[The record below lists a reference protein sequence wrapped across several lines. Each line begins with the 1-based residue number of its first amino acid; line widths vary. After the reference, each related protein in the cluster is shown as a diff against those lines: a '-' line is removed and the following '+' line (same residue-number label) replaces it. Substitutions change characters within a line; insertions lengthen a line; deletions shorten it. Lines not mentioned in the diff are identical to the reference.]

1 VSQSIPEIYRSRR
14 TISLDCDTI
23 YFADILDRV
32 RKMPEGH
39 GACFY
44 FEDTGNQPIFS
55 YIRTEKNKSG
65 HEIINA
71 IQEKKAISKK
81 ANSGAYVFPSA
92 AALNTWA
99 EKMLDSKLDPTDDKV
114 GEYYTSQMIEV
125 MIEKGVPFIGIH
137 ITIDDFSCVGTP
149 RQLREFLQ
157 RIKDQDKGIV
167 PKKQRFCFDL
177 DSTLVGVP
185 EVTGDYSTCPPIW
198 RNIELVRAL
207 HASGHHIIIVS
218 IAKNPLS

>member
-1 VSQSIPEIYRSRR
+1 
-14 TISLDCDTI
+14 
-23 YFADILDRV
+23 
-32 RKMPEGH
+32 MPEGH

-92 AALNTWA
+92 GALNTWA

-125 MIEKGVPFIGIH
+125 MIEKGVPFMGIH
-137 ITIDDFSCVGTP
+137 ITVDDFSCVGTP
-149 RQLREFLQ
+149 KQLREFLQ

-185 EVTGDYSTCPPIW
+185 EITGDYSTCPPIW

-218 IAKNPLS
+218 IAKTPPSKFGIAVTIANLGSKPLVA